1 MNILLTGAF
10 GSVNR
15 GDAARVKTSIQA
27 IRKHAKDAKF
37 TFMTTDPATD
47 QKIYR
52 QDKIEV
58 IEAYPISTKV
68 SMRKLVVLS
77 RVLEIFSHLIGGIV
91 WRLSGGIIK
100 IFRSAE
106 FTRYDMFI
114 DLSGESLTDYYGQVS
129 LLKCLYPLALGSLL
143 RRKVVVYGQ
152 SIGPFDRPIG
162 RLIAQFV
169 LNRVS
174 LIITRDEYSM
184 AFLKKY
190 KITKAPTYRTT
201 DPAFI
206 LKPVAKARVEQIL
219 QSEGIKRGQANIL
232 IGVAAS
238 RGSFRRSVSGSGN
251 IEDTYQQFLGTLAQ
265 SLDSLIEQLNAAVI
279 FIPHVISARQD
290 DRDAARKIYKLIK
303 NQDRVTLVEGE
314 YTTEELK
321 GLIAEC
327 DLFIGSRMHANIAAL
342 SSLVPTVAIAYSH
355 KMLSLMEG
363 IELTQYVCNIE
374 TVTVTELTGKVS
386 NIWQNKIIVIDQLKV
401 KMDEM
406 KRKTEV
412 SAKLVMN
419 LYNNKSS
426 NDLYTLSSDQNVLP
440 S

>member
-1 MNILLTGAF
+1 
-10 GSVNR
+10 
-15 GDAARVKTSIQA
+15 
-27 IRKHAKDAKF
+27 
-37 TFMTTDPATD
+37 
-47 QKIYR
+47 
-52 QDKIEV
+52 
-58 IEAYPISTKV
+58 
-68 SMRKLVVLS
+68 
-77 RVLEIFSHLIGGIV
+77 
-91 WRLSGGIIK
+91 
-100 IFRSAE
+100 
-106 FTRYDMFI
+106 
-114 DLSGESLTDYYGQVS
+114 
-129 LLKCLYPLALGSLL
+129 
-143 RRKVVVYGQ
+143 VVYGQ